1 MPRRA
6 SPSYAF
12 NILITLIATM
22 SDFGTSWY
30 ARSLNEVDTEIA
42 KLATICQVRILD
54 PGVISRV
61 LQNDASVC
69 GTTNPAAF
77 SKLRS
82 LLMMHYE
89 IRDQA
94 VSSVGEETTKKMLE
108 MIVEK
113 LKERI
118 GERLGGPPSA
128 AG

>member
-1 MPRRA
+1 M
-6 SPSYAF
+6 
-12 NILITLIATM
+12 T
-22 SDFGTSWY
+22 DFGTSWY
-30 ARSLNEVDTEIA
+30 ARTLNEVDTEIA

-69 GTTNPAAF
+69 GSNNPAAF
-77 SKLRS
+77 SKLRN

-94 VSSVGEETTKKMLE
+94 VSSVGEETTKQLMEK
-108 MIVEK
+108 IVAK

-128 AG
+128 GA